1 MLLCINLFS
10 IWLPPP
16 RSPSLFLSSFII
28 RRLCISSHFTPT
40 SIGQW
45 AGPPPPPPGSQ
56 HKEGQGPKPG
66 GGWEE
71 SSPPSQRRNMPPNYD
86 DGTSLWGASGGP
98 RGHPMAPNQQP
109 PPPPGV
115 FGNAPPFLCPHEYTL
130 ILSLSL
136 FLFYRKISFKSYHL
150 KLLLTT
156 KNFSILIWDIQ
167 LESKSWETKMSAS
180 DFIWFSFNTLVHL
193 IYLTL
198 WLRSIT
204 GQWNVAAAFGQRRF
218 MLQSITHTAT
228 LTYST
233 HLCSTRGA
241 FIRSKITWSKLG
253 WKISYGSHWSLC
265 SQQSPLEN
273 AAHWITCPAVEASK
287 DIVEQHREARRKMT

>member
-1 MLLCINLFS
+1 MGRQ
-10 IWLPPP
+10 W
-16 RSPSLFLSSFII
+16 RSPGPPHGAQSAAAPAPRCVWKRPFLS
-28 RRLCISSHFTPT
+28 L
-40 SIGQW
+40 
-45 AGPPPPPPGSQ
+45 
-56 HKEGQGPKPG
+56 
-66 GGWEE
+66 
-71 SSPPSQRRNMPPNYD
+71 PSWKHSN
-86 DGTSLWGASGGP
+86 T
-98 RGHPMAPNQQP
+98 
-109 PPPPGV
+109 
-115 FGNAPPFLCPHEYTL
+115 
-130 ILSLSL
+130 ISLSL

-150 KLLLTT
+150 KFLLTS

-167 LESKSWETKMSAS
+167 LESKFWETKMSAS